1 MPTLKMISN
10 NDVFRQ
16 DLMSQIGLY
25 ASDFAVSDD
34 LEPDVVFLDEDF
46 SLLQGLQK
54 KYAHTPIFV
63 FLPENAEDMP
73 SAPLVFYFRK
83 PLELSAL
90 LNTLKASINLA
101 ANSEAG
107 VLKFNRYELF
117 PLQKEILN
125 KRNNQ
130 RVKLTERETAILQ
143 YLYKIKDKI
152 VTKSE
157 LLENVWGYH
166 PDAATH
172 TIETHIY
179 RLRQKVEGDDVQAQL
194 ILTEDGGYRLKR

>member
-25 ASDFAVSDD
+25 ASDFVVSDD
-34 LEPDVVFLDEDF
+34 LEPDVVFLDEDL
-46 SLLQGLQK
+46 SMLQDLQK
-54 KYAHTPIFV
+54 KYVHTPIFV

-73 SAPLVFYFRK
+73 STPLVFYFRK

-90 LNTLKASINLA
+90 LNALKASINLA

-125 KRNNQ
+125 KRNNK